1 MHEKER
7 PFFPLIKYDAHGQVK
22 ENVMPC
28 SKVSGSKSVCERDFF
43 YYLLEKTGRK
53 GTRYYEII
61 ISSTGNPLSCV
72 QKLSLLKKENTH
84 IDKCLSLSRIHKNH
98 MHSHMSKSVFY
109 RFQENFIVNT
119 LKRKATKI
127 RFWYYYCYDRLKTLK
142 TLNRGSQFCSIRVI
156 MCSKHSFYTIKRI
169 YKYFWTHF
177 TFFVKMN
184 EWKS

>member
-1 MHEKER
+1 MWKRLLLLFIRKNWEER
-7 PFFPLIKYDAHGQVK
+7 NKILRNHH
-22 ENVMPC
+22 
-28 SKVSGSKSVCERDFF
+28 
-43 YYLLEKTGRK
+43 
-53 GTRYYEII
+53 II
-61 ISSTGNPLSCV
+61 DRQSSLMCA
-72 QKLSLLKKENTH
+72 KLSLLKKENTH

-127 RFWYYYCYDRLKTLK
+127 RFWYYHCYDRLKTLK

-177 TFFVKMN
+177 TFFCEN
-184 EWKS
+184 EWMKILKTPHLTMYTEYIAPSV

>member
-7 PFFPLIKYDAHGQVK
+7 PFFPLIKHDAHGQVK

-72 QKLSLLKKENTH
+72 QKLSLLKKRKHT
-84 IDKCLSLSRIHKNH
+84 
-98 MHSHMSKSVFY
+98 Y
-109 RFQENFIVNT
+109 RQMLELI
-119 LKRKATKI
+119 
-127 RFWYYYCYDRLKTLK
+127 
-142 TLNRGSQFCSIRVI
+142 
-156 MCSKHSFYTIKRI
+156 
-169 YKYFWTHF
+169 
-177 TFFVKMN
+177 
-184 EWKS
+184 

>member
-127 RFWYYYCYDRLKTLK
+127 RFWYYHCYDRLKTLK
-142 TLNRGSQFCSIRVI
+142 SVI
-156 MCSKHSFYTIKRI
+156 II
-169 YKYFWTHF
+169 A
-177 TFFVKMN
+177 
-184 EWKS
+184 

>member
-1 MHEKER
+1 
-7 PFFPLIKYDAHGQVK
+7 
-22 ENVMPC
+22 MPC

-127 RFWYYYCYDRLKTLK
+127 RFWYYYCYNRLKLKNFEQRKSILFNTCEHVFKTFFTQIETNTQHFLNTLYIFCENEWMKILK
-142 TLNRGSQFCSIRVI
+142 TPHLT
-156 MCSKHSFYTIKRI
+156 MYTEYIAPS
-169 YKYFWTHF
+169 
-177 TFFVKMN
+177 V
-184 EWKS
+184 